1 MHLVIAKIYKNIGT
15 MQYIV
20 LKCIINFIIY
30 IYTDRWPSNIFV
42 FFLI

>member
-20 LKCIINFIIY
+20 LKMYNKFYNIQIY
-30 IYTDRWPSNIFV
+30 R
-42 FFLI
+42 